1 MLNEIQVTSGQNNCV
16 IVPNSYNQNLHHPI
30 KQSMDKRNIPIA
42 PAPTKMNHQT
52 DLLRCRKKVTYKQ
65 PFSGYQSASIIR
77 RNARER
83 NRVKQV
89 NDGFAALR
97 KHLPPSVVAAL
108 STNSGRSA
116 SKKLSKVDT
125 LKMVVEYI
133 RHLQQLLE
141 EGDENLDMCQDKSEN
156 QENNAY
162 YAVSHDMQRLDHGYM
177 LDQTP
182 PCSETS
188 ASPAPSF
195 SSEVSS
201 GISGY
206 TMNQCFPME
215 KYDPPTNPMDE
226 EILDVISWWQQTW
239 RKGKFH

>member
-1 MLNEIQVTSGQNNCV
+1 MLNEIQVIPGQNNCV
-16 IVPNSYNQNLHHPI
+16 IVSTGYPQNQ
-30 KQSMDKRNIPIA
+30 QSKTILEKRAIPIA
-42 PAPTKMNHQT
+42 PAPNKYANQNQT
-52 DLLRCRKKVTYKQ
+52 DLLRNKKKMTYKQ
-65 PFSGYQSASIIR
+65 GTYSNFQSASIVR

-97 KHLPPSVVAAL
+97 KHLPSDVVAAL
-108 STNSGRSA
+108 SNNSRRGA

-133 RHLQQLLE
+133 RYLQQLLE
-141 EGDENLDMCQDKSEN
+141 DGDDQMDNRDNHEN
-156 QENNAY
+156 QENY
-162 YAVSHDMQRLDHGYM
+162 YMSSSMDVSHDRLDHGYL

-182 PCSETS
+182 PSSETS

-201 GISGY
+201 GVPGY
-206 TMNQCFPME
+206 TLPYPLDKYENQPI
-215 KYDPPTNPMDE
+215 NPMDE
-226 EILDVISWWQQTW
+226 ELLDVISWWQQ
-239 RKGKFH
+239 K

>member
-1 MLNEIQVTSGQNNCV
+1 MLNEIHVLPNGQNNCV
-16 IVPNSYNQNLHHPI
+16 IVPNGYQQQQSHHPA
-30 KQSMDKRNIPIA
+30 KATDKRAIPIA
-42 PAPTKMNHQT
+42 PAPAKMNHQQQP
-52 DLLRCRKKVTYKQ
+52 DLMRCRKKVTYKQ

-97 KHLPPSVVAAL
+97 KHLPPAVVAAL
-108 STNSGRSA
+108 SSNAARGG

-133 RHLQQLLE
+133 RYLQQVLDE
-141 EGDENLDMCQDKSEN
+141 SDENLELCSDDKNEN

-162 YAVSHDMQRLDHGYM
+162 YAATTSQDMQRLDHGYL

-182 PCSETS
+182 PCSESS

-206 TMNQCFPME
+206 TMNCFPID
-215 KYDPPTNPMDE
+215 KYDAPINPMDE
-226 EILDVISWWQQTW
+226 ELLDVISWWQQ
-239 RKGKFH
+239 K